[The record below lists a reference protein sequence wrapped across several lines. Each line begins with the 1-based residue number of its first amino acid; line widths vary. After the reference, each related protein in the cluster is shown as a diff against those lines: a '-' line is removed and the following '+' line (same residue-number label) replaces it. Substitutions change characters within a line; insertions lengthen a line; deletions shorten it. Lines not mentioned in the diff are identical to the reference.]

1 MYKKILSLI
10 LVLLMVCTCFMV
22 SVSAEKP
29 QPDEELI
36 AELQEAYVE
45 RWLEDYKVTME
56 AEWFDGTPN
65 YFYYIGEAG
74 WHVFQAAAI
83 PGSPVEPVDVIG
95 DYRFTAHMC
104 MSYCDTNPSGTYA
117 YKDGELMT
125 LKEAYNKGLVDLDL
139 LYEQTDKRY
148 PMEKLS
154 DEEILKNRCKAEL
167 MEEYNMRD
175 EGEDYVKVHFA
186 VKFANYTIF
195 SASTGPDIA
204 GERYINAG
212 RYWIYGSDTTEHYTL
227 DNYGNVETLAE
238 THNKGF
244 IDMDE
249 IFPTL
254 VEHTSIYRRGDVDG
268 DKDITVKD
276 ATLIQKY
283 LAKFPEAVD
292 SLNSHPIKFRVAD
305 ADYSGALYD
314 YSNSDEYI
322 NVKDATYIQ
331 KMVAKIIAS
340 KDRQGYSYDSVL
352 VTVKGTNVPEY
363 TLEDFPEF
371 EFEDIDRRDYKYI
384 EETVFTLNLVNPS
397 RENVIDAINSLKYRV
412 GVDIDDVSAMYLDY
426 AD

>member
-1 MYKKILSLI
+1 
-10 LVLLMVCTCFMV
+10 MVCTCFAV
-22 SVSAEKP
+22 SVSAEEP

-36 AELQEAYVE
+36 ATLKESYVE

-56 AEWFDGTPN
+56 TEWFDGTPS

-125 LKEAYNKGLVDLDL
+125 LKQAYNKGLVDLDL

-154 DEEILKNRCKAEL
+154 DEEILENRCKAEL
-167 MEEYNMRD
+167 MEEYNMVD

-186 VKFANYTIF
+186 AKFANYTIF
-195 SASTGPDIA
+195 SASTGPAID

-212 RYWIYGSDTTEHYTL
+212 RYWIYGGDTTEHYTL

-238 THNKGF
+238 TLSKGF
-244 IDMDE
+244 IDLDE

-254 VEHTSIYRRGDVDG
+254 AELTSIYRRGDVDG
-268 DKDITVKD
+268 DKEITVKD

-283 LAKFPEAVD
+283 LAKFPEAVKY
-292 SLNSHPIKFRVAD
+292 LNNHPIKFRVAD
-305 ADYSGALYD
+305 ADYSGSLYD
-314 YSNSDEYI
+314 YGNSDEYI

-331 KMVAKIIAS
+331 KMVAKIFAEDDRPRFAYDHIIVS
-340 KDRQGYSYDSVL
+340 FDEKDVR
-352 VTVKGTNVPEY
+352 EY
-363 TLEDFPEF
+363 TLEDFPEY
-371 EFEDIDRRDYKYI
+371 EFERI
-384 EETVFTLNLVNPS
+384 ERWEALSFDCVTLTLYLKNPGK
-397 RENVIDAINSLKYRV
+397 ENVIDAVNSLKYREGSEFWTV
-412 GVDIDDVSAMYLDY
+412 HADGVMYPD
-426 AD
+426 